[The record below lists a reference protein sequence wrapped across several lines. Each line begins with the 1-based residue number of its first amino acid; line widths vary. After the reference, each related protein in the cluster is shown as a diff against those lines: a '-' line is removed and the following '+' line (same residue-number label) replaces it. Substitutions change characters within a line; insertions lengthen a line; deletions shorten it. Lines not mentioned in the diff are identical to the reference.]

1 MSKRVLIEGTQ
12 RGVARQH
19 VDYGMYD
26 PYGRRCGI
34 QVCRYTVDSRLAT
47 AEDLRHWNMNDIAD
61 TDGPTVYYAICHV
74 TREGKL
80 YGGSPSGAWFSTEEK
95 RDEWVTKR
103 IEQSMRRVADN
114 EMYQD
119 SLTGQVNTAKGWRK
133 QGLNVAEG
141 DRFTPVVE
149 NNRKRP
155 GFNPA
160 HGAYRPAR

>member
-1 MSKRVLIEGTQ
+1 MIPGWLLPKTIV
-12 RGVARQH
+12 
-19 VDYGMYD
+19 
-26 PYGRRCGI
+26 
-34 QVCRYTVDSRLAT
+34 
-47 AEDLRHWNMNDIAD
+47 
-61 TDGPTVYYAICHV
+61 
-74 TREGKL
+74 
-80 YGGSPSGAWFSTEEK
+80 
-95 RDEWVTKR
+95 WVTKR

-133 QGLNVAEG
+133 QSLNVAEG

-160 HGAYRPAR
+160 HGAYRPTR

>member
-1 MSKRVLIEGTQ
+1 MTHTAGGAAYRCTGTPLIPGWLLPKTI
-12 RGVARQH
+12 V
-19 VDYGMYD
+19 
-26 PYGRRCGI
+26 
-34 QVCRYTVDSRLAT
+34 
-47 AEDLRHWNMNDIAD
+47 
-61 TDGPTVYYAICHV
+61 
-74 TREGKL
+74 
-80 YGGSPSGAWFSTEEK
+80 
-95 RDEWVTKR
+95 WVTKR

-133 QGLNVAEG
+133 QSLNVAEG

-160 HGAYRPAR
+160 HGAYRPTR